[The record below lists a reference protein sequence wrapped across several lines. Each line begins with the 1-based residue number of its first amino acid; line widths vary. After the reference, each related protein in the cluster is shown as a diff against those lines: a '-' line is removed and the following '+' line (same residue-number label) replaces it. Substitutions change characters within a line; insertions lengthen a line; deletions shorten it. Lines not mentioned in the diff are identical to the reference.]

1 MLHAYS
7 LEVRMILNMIL
18 FSRIKLL
25 KMNLESNWETYVTS
39 AVCCCCGL
47 KHQLL
52 KSRRSMK
59 SLYKELVH
67 LMFTDQ
73 SHFTVSDFNL

>member
-25 KMNLESNWETYVTS
+25 KMNLESN
-39 AVCCCCGL
+39 
-47 KHQLL
+47 
-52 KSRRSMK
+52 
-59 SLYKELVH
+59 
-67 LMFTDQ
+67 
-73 SHFTVSDFNL
+73 